1 MARGITALPKHLL
14 PFPSEFSFTLH
25 PASIDKLGQRLNNTI
40 QSLQAAWK
48 WKAAIATGVGF
59 VMDNVWSRFFRRK
72 RKAIEKQQ
80 GGDDSVATEEAKEV
94 EDEEALL
101 GFQIQLRYDKGSQD
115 SVVVVVRW
123 LKGNDSVLFES
134 FCGMVKRTLE
144 MRDE

>member
-1 MARGITALPKHLL
+1 
-14 PFPSEFSFTLH
+14 
-25 PASIDKLGQRLNNTI
+25 
-40 QSLQAAWK
+40 
-48 WKAAIATGVGF
+48 
-59 VMDNVWSRFFRRK
+59 MDNVWSRFFRRK